1 MVLCVSLAARLT
13 LGLSCTFQW
22 NKICCNFLLLR

>member
-13 LGLSCTFQW
+13 LGLAFTFQW